1 MGGADLI
8 EVEARLGD
16 GATATDLTPLVD
28 AVVFACGRVG
38 LTRAT
43 VGLVVVSPDEMA
55 SINGE
60 HRGKAE
66 PTDVLSF
73 PVDGPEARDWPD
85 DGPPP
90 ELGDILI
97 CPESAEEPLT
107 TLAVH
112 GLLHLVGS
120 DHEVDDGEMLAKAQG
135 VAQPQVL
142 FTIGLLSRLHLLL
155 HVRRSRPARRGP
167 RRAAQEAGGRGGRHL
182 EAGVT
187 A

>member
-16 GATATDLTPLVD
+16 GATATDLAPLVD

-60 HRGKAE
+60 HRGKPE

-73 PVDGPEARDWPD
+73 PVDGPDARDWPD

-97 CPESAEEPLT
+97 CPEAAEEPLT

-112 GLLHLVGS
+112 GLLHLVGY
-120 DHEVDDGEMLAKAQG
+120 DHEVDDGEMLALQDDI
-135 VAQPQVL
+135 VD
-142 FTIGLLSRLHLLL
+142 
-155 HVRRSRPARRGP
+155 
-167 RRAAQEAGGRGGRHL
+167 AAQFP
-182 EAGVT
+182 
-187 A
+187 